1 MARAAPD
8 HNPPRDSAPRAPAP
22 RRLSMAVRILSR
34 TSFAL
39 GSAALCALALSSA
52 APRALAQNAQPQAP
66 AVGAQ
71 TPPNANQT
79 NPTNV
84 GRVRSGGA
92 RLFSL
97 ADVKAQVLCEL
108 PAGTPL
114 RVRGQNSGWL
124 QVEPAGG
131 FPAWVFGAYLAP
143 GERPDQ
149 AVVQGDRVNLRP
161 VPSKDAANSF
171 PVATLE
177 RGTRLDVLARQNP
190 TLPLAE
196 DWVRVSAPAGASAWL
211 RAEQTEPMPAGA
223 NFDAEWN
230 AARAARAVPGVALA
244 GSAPNAAPA
253 TPATVEASANAAAP
267 TGANPNPNQPAAQG
281 TSSRELLERAQ
292 QLLEATRG
300 QEQPDFAPVRA
311 AFDAVLAN
319 EGQGAQSVIAQGARK
334 GLEAI
339 AAMEAALAQRG
350 KLAEERARFE
360 SELPAKRAEIRA
372 EADKRNP
379 LAGLYD
385 AHGTLVRRAGT
396 DGRQV
401 WWLSF
406 AQKDVCEIACSSGRY
421 DLELYAGANIGVR
434 GALIGGSTGLPRI
447 DVQRI
452 EVLIP

>member
-1 MARAAPD
+1 MALR
-8 HNPPRDSAPRAPAP
+8 NRPRPSVVLPERRSHSTCSSA
-22 RRLSMAVRILSR
+22 
-34 TSFAL
+34 SFR
-39 GSAALCALALSSA
+39 SAALCALALA
-52 APRALAQNAQPQAP
+52 AIAPRTLAQGAQPQAP
-66 AVGAQ
+66 TPAATPGAQ
-71 TPPNANQT
+71 APQPNANQ
-79 NPTNV
+79 TNV

-114 RVRGQNSGWL
+114 RVRGQNAGWL

-131 FPAWVFGAYLAP
+131 FPAWVAGAYLAP
-143 GERPDQ
+143 GDRPDQ

-161 VPSKDAANSF
+161 APSKDAANSF

-190 TLPLAE
+190 ALPLAE
-196 DWVRVSAPAGASAWL
+196 DWVRVNAPAGASAWL
-211 RAEQTEPMPAGA
+211 RAEQTEPMPVGA
-223 NFDAEWN
+223 DFDAQWN
-230 AARAARAVPGVALA
+230 ASRAARAVPGSALV
-244 GSAPNAAPA
+244 GTTPSNPGA
-253 TPATVEASANAAAP
+253 TPGGAGATLEASSTPGAKPAASANANPDPAQAP
-267 TGANPNPNQPAAQG
+267 QG
-281 TSSRELLERAQ
+281 PGSRALLERAQ
-292 QLLEATRG
+292 QLLESVRG
-300 QEQPDFAPVRA
+300 QEQPDFAAVRA
-311 AFDAVLAN
+311 AFEAVLAH
-319 EGQGAQSVIAQGARK
+319 EGETAQPSLYAQGARK

-372 EADKRNP
+372 EAEKRNP

-385 AHGTLVRRAGT
+385 AHGTLVRRAGA

-447 DVQRI
+447 DIQRI

>member
-1 MARAAPD
+1 MSSLRSSRTP
-8 HNPPRDSAPRAPAP
+8 SALA
-22 RRLSMAVRILSR
+22 RRLSQ
-34 TSFAL
+34 L
-39 GSAALCALALSSA
+39 GSAACCALALSGLDL
-52 APRALAQNAQPQAP
+52 RALAQAPQPQAQAP
-66 AVGAQ
+66 AAQ
-71 TPPNANQT
+71 APQPNANQT
-79 NPTNV
+79 NV
-84 GRVRSGGA
+84 GRVRAGGA
-92 RLFSL
+92 RLFGL

-131 FPAWVFGAYLAP
+131 FPAWVSGAYLAP

-149 AVVQGDRVNLRP
+149 AIVQGDRVNLRP
-161 VPSKDAANSF
+161 VPSKDGSNSF

-177 RGTRLDVLARQNP
+177 RGTRLDVLARQNAS
-190 TLPLAE
+190 LPLTE
-196 DWVRVSAPAGASAWL
+196 DWVRVNAPAGASAWM
-211 RAEQTEPMPAGA
+211 RAEQTEPLPAGSD
-223 NFDAEWN
+223 FDALWA
-230 AARAARAVPGVALA
+230 AARSARAVPGVALV

-253 TPATVEASANAAAP
+253 TVEASANPAATP
-267 TGANPNPNQPAAQG
+267 NANPNPTQAPQG
-281 TSSRELLERAQ
+281 PSSRELLERAQ

-311 AFDAVLAN
+311 AFEAVLAN
-319 EGQGAQSVIAQGARK
+319 EGNGEKPSVIAQGARK

-372 EADKRNP
+372 EAEKRNP

-434 GALIGGSTGLPRI
+434 GALVGGSTGLPRI
-447 DVQRI
+447 DIQRI